1 MFCFPHVTL
10 SLVIHSMLL
19 LSCHLSH
26 HIHHITHHSSHHS
39 SLITHHS
46 SHHITHYITH
56 HSSLITSLITH
67 HSLLITL
74 QDMWSLGILLYVIL
88 AGELPFDTNTLSQ
101 QILSASISFDTPLW
115 RATSPEAKDLISRLV
130 VVDPSQR
137 LTVEQ
142 ALQHPWIVNVCLT
155 HTHHP

>member
-1 MFCFPHVTL
+1 MGRKWYVVCSL
-10 SLVIHSMLL
+10 STAVDRHLVIGGVL
-19 LSCHLSH
+19 LSSR
-26 HIHHITHHSSHHS
+26 HSFFGHS
-39 SLITHHS
+39 LHATAFMSLITSHS
-46 SHHITHYITH
+46 SH

>member
-1 MFCFPHVTL
+1 MLCVLCP
-10 SLVIHSMLL
+10 LL
-19 LSCHLSH
+19 LIDIHEWRCFAFLTPLITH
-26 HIHHITHHSSHHS
+26 HITNHITNHITYHITHHCFYIT
-39 SLITHHS
+39 LITV
-46 SHHITHYITH
+46 ITSLITH
-56 HSSLITSLITH
+56 HSSLITS
-67 HSLLITL
+67 

>member
-1 MFCFPHVTL
+1 
-10 SLVIHSMLL
+10 
-19 LSCHLSH
+19 
-26 HIHHITHHSSHHS
+26 
-39 SLITHHS
+39 
-46 SHHITHYITH
+46 
-56 HSSLITSLITH
+56 
-67 HSLLITL
+67 
-74 QDMWSLGILLYVIL
+74 MWSLGILLYVIL

-142 ALQHPWIVNVCLT
+142 ALQHPWIVNASLT

>member
-1 MFCFPHVTL
+1 MKH
-10 SLVIHSMLL
+10 
-19 LSCHLSH
+19 
-26 HIHHITHHSSHHS
+26 THP
-39 SLITHHS
+39 
-46 SHHITHYITH
+46 
-56 HSSLITSLITH
+56 
-67 HSLLITL
+67 L

-115 RATSPEAKDLISRLV
+115 RATSSEAKDLISRLV

-142 ALQHPWIVNVCLT
+142 ALQHPWIVNVCLS